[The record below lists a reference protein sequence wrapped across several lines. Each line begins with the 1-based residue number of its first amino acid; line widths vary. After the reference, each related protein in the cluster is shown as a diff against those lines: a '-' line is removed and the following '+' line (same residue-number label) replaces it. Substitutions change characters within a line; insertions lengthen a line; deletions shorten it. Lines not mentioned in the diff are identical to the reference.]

1 MIMDTI
7 ESQQK
12 NTGILSTVRLKK
24 IHKDRQHRPTEQ
36 KRQHADNPPNS
47 NSHRSPH
54 SEPVYSSEEVEED
67 IHLRNELEETF
78 VKIMPYPHKNRKAD
92 VTEQGTR
99 INVTI

>member
-1 MIMDTI
+1 MMDNI
-7 ESQQK
+7 ESQK
-12 NTGILSTVRLKK
+12 TNPGILSTVRLKQ

-36 KRQHADNPPNS
+36 KRQNDDNPPNS

-54 SEPVYSSEEVEED
+54 SEPVYSPEEVEED

-78 VKIMPYPHKNRKAD
+78 VKIMFYPHKNRKTDA
-92 VTEQGTR
+92 TEQGTR